1 MKIPVHYD
9 RFIMGELA
17 VDGQGAVSFAYD
29 PRWQAAAGAFPISLT
44 MPLSRRDHAPDLVH
58 PWIANLLP
66 EESQLATLAR
76 RLGVARGDTVAI
88 LREIGGDTAG
98 ALSFGAP
105 SLRDAWDWLPLTRHY
120 GTADPEQALARH
132 FDDLRQ
138 RPFLIGEDGVRL
150 SLAGGQQKSALAVI
164 GPDGPKLGLPAPGDQ
179 LVIPRDG
186 APSTVIIKPDNPNL
200 PGIVENEAYCLTL
213 AQAIGIDAAPVDIF
227 RAGDRTALIVARYD
241 RALRKGATIRR
252 LHQEDL
258 AQAHVIPPERKYERG
273 TLPGPSL
280 NDLLLT
286 GGADWRRMFNA
297 DAGLSGAERARL
309 LDQVIFNILVA
320 NTDAH
325 AKNYSLLLDG
335 TPRLAPLYDVSTV
348 LGWDHVNQ
356 YHAQN
361 IAGRKR
367 KPGDI
372 AARHWDAIAAGAGF
386 NARQLR
392 LRVQELI
399 DGIVH
404 HGHAAARKVA
414 ANPAASGPMV
424 EHFRDLIEANAL
436 RIAGRLRGDQDGPVR
451 AMRDSR

>member
-1 MKIPVHYD
+1 MKIPVFYD
-9 RFIMGELA
+9 RFEIGQLD

-29 PRWQAAAGAFPISLT
+29 PRWQAAAGAFPVSLT
-44 MPLSRRDHAPDLVH
+44 MPLSRRDHAPELVH

-98 ALSFGAP
+98 ALSFSAP
-105 SLRDAWDWLPLTRHY
+105 SLREAWDWLPLTRHY
-120 GTADPEQALARH
+120 QTDDPELALVRH
-132 FDDLRQ
+132 FNDLRQ

-150 SLAGGQQKSALAVI
+150 SLAGGQQKSALAVL
-164 GPDGPKLGLPAPGDQ
+164 GPDGPRLGLPAPGDR
-179 LVIPRDG
+179 LVIPRNG
-186 APSTVIIKPDNPNL
+186 APSTVIIKPDNANL

-213 AQAIGIDAAPVDIF
+213 ARLIGIPAAPVAIE
-227 RAGDRTALIVARYD
+227 RAGDRSALIVARYD
-241 RALRKGATIRR
+241 RALRADATIRR

-258 AQAHVIPPERKYERG
+258 AQVRAIAPERKYERG

-280 NDLLLT
+280 NDLLT
-286 GGADWRRMFNA
+286 VGSPDWREAFHA
-297 DAGLSGAERARL
+297 DATLGGAERARL

-372 AARHWDAIAAGAGF
+372 ARRHWDAIAENAGL
-386 NARQLR
+386 NPRQLR

-404 HGHAAARKVA
+404 HGHAAARLVSE
-414 ANPAASGPMV
+414 NPAASRPMV
-424 EHFRDLIEANAL
+424 EHFRDLIEVNAL
-436 RIAGRLRGDQDGPVR
+436 RIAGRLHD
-451 AMRDSR
+451 

>member
-1 MKIPVHYD
+1 MKIAVYYD
-9 RFIMGELA
+9 SFVVGQLEI
-17 VDGQGAVSFAYD
+17 DGQGAVSFAYD

-44 MPLSRRDHAPDLVH
+44 MPLSRAQHASDLVH

-66 EESQLATLAR
+66 EEGQLATLAR
-76 RLGVARGDTVAI
+76 RLGVARGDTIAI

-105 SLRDAWDWLPLTRHY
+105 SLRQNWDWRPLSQHY
-120 GTADPEQALARH
+120 YSDDPETALTRH

-164 GPDGPKLGLPAPGDQ
+164 GGQGAKLGLPQAGDQ
-179 LVIPRDG
+179 LAIPRND
-186 APSTVIIKPDNPNL
+186 APSTVIVKPDNPNL
-200 PGIVENEAYCLTL
+200 PGIVENEAYCLSL
-213 AQAIGIDAAPVDIF
+213 AQAIGIQAAPVRILS
-227 RAGDRTALIVARYD
+227 AGGRLALVVARYD
-241 RALRKGATIRR
+241 RALRADGTIRR

-258 AQAHVIPPERKYERG
+258 AQVHGLAPERKYERG

-280 NDLLLT
+280 TGLLT
-286 GGADWRRMFNA
+286 TGNTNWRDALRA
-297 DAGLSGAERARL
+297 DALLGGAERARL

-335 TPRLAPLYDVSTV
+335 VPRLAPLYDVSCV
-348 LGWDHVNQ
+348 LAWDHVNQ

-372 AARHWDAIAAGAGF
+372 ARRHWDAIAEEAGF
-386 NARQLR
+386 NPRQLR

-404 HGHAAARKVA
+404 HGHIVARQLSA
-414 ANPAASGPMV
+414 DPATSRPMI
-424 EHFRDLIEANAL
+424 EHIRDLIEGNAL
-436 RIAGRLRGDQDGPVR
+436 RIAGRLGG
-451 AMRDSR
+451 A